1 MLISITPLRV
11 SFFGGGTDFP
21 EYFKKKKSRIIGTSI
36 NKSIYVTSSFCSPDE
51 KIKYKLFYREVEKI
65 KKINSIKHS
74 VIRKIFSKLK
84 INQNLELHFISDLPS
99 FSGLGSSSS
108 FSVGLAN
115 LLFYLK
121 KKKYNKRQLS
131 KFVINFERKDL
142 NESVGFQDQIFATY
156 GGFNCINFNHSD
168 FYVKN
173 FSVNED
179 IKKIQNNSFI
189 VNTGLKRKAI
199 DIEKKKIKKINQNV
213 NYLNSIKSISD
224 EAYKYLKSGDL
235 SKNFSYLLNDSWNQ
249 KKKLHES
256 VTNIQIE
263 NMYRKAIAEGAT
275 AGKLLGAGNGG
286 FLYFYVPRKN
296 QNNFLSFFKNA
307 IKINFEEKGSRIIK
321 I

>member
-21 EYFKKKKSRIIGTSI
+21 EYFKKKKTRIIGTSI

-121 KKKYNKRQLS
+121 KKKL
-131 KFVINFERKDL
+131 
-142 NESVGFQDQIFATY
+142 
-156 GGFNCINFNHSD
+156 
-168 FYVKN
+168 
-173 FSVNED
+173 
-179 IKKIQNNSFI
+179 
-189 VNTGLKRKAI
+189 
-199 DIEKKKIKKINQNV
+199 
-213 NYLNSIKSISD
+213 
-224 EAYKYLKSGDL
+224 
-235 SKNFSYLLNDSWNQ
+235 
-249 KKKLHES
+249 
-256 VTNIQIE
+256 
-263 NMYRKAIAEGAT
+263 
-275 AGKLLGAGNGG
+275 
-286 FLYFYVPRKN
+286 
-296 QNNFLSFFKNA
+296 
-307 IKINFEEKGSRIIK
+307 
-321 I
+321 